1 LETGKSDET
10 IYKLLES
17 SFKSFPADVE
27 ILKKQ
32 VSFLRNAHVRKQA
45 EKNAAPGS
53 APSAARMPAAE
64 KQPLP
69 SVLAPRQAAAA
80 LPDVPR
86 KPTDRQGEQA
96 PRPVAVAEPAGDIVH
111 KDANGELISNPRILN
126 VIKYVLDPDNIVK
139 VMDSDFIDEDD
150 EIEIPKIWQERV
162 IAMRKALRAFFL
174 ENFTEKQL
182 DSVKK
187 SRTATNLRLQ
197 MYNVFYK
204 VYGLPT
210 QWKTFKVLIEEGKIN
225 KKDETTENW
234 LPFSDFDKFFE
245 GFRWTDGHKNAL
257 KVSLRIP
264 LDKFKEEI
272 AKRAPDGAGPT

>member
-1 LETGKSDET
+1 
-10 IYKLLES
+10 
-17 SFKSFPADVE
+17 
-27 ILKKQ
+27 
-32 VSFLRNAHVRKQA
+32 
-45 EKNAAPGS
+45 
-53 APSAARMPAAE
+53 M
-64 KQPLP
+64 
-69 SVLAPRQAAAA
+69 
-80 LPDVPR
+80 PR

-96 PRPVAVAEPAGDIVH
+96 PRPVAGGEPAGDIVH

-139 VMDSDFIDEDD
+139 VMDSDFMDEDD

-162 IAMRKALRAFFL
+162 REMRKALRAFFL

-245 GFRWTDGHKNAL
+245 GFRWTDGHTNAL

-264 LDKFKEEI
+264 LKNFKEEI
-272 AKRAPDGAGPT
+272 AKRAPDGAGPS